1 MRIAVVTPYLPWP
14 ADTGG
19 KLRSYYLIRGLAQ
32 GAEVDLYTVCYGEPP
47 AVDALAAFCRRVEVT
62 QLRPPPVRWRQLR
75 ALTQRLPRS
84 VTYFRTQESMAAIRQ
99 QVADLYDFLV
109 ADEIS
114 MAPYVLDLPGH
125 SATPKVVMRQKID
138 YLHYAEVAERRP
150 WNLDKLLDW
159 QEARRLQRFEYA
171 TMPRFQGAVVCS
183 QEDATIA
190 AQQGPQLAIDII
202 VNGADIEYFT
212 PMRHPDPDPTIL
224 LIGTMH
230 YYPNIDAVLHFF
242 ATMHPALVAAAP
254 NLKVLIVG
262 HLPPPEIQALG
273 ALPGVTVTGSVPDVR
288 PYMARSWLLAVP
300 LRLGGG
306 TRLKIVEAMASGL
319 PVVSTTV
326 GAQGLDATDGE
337 QLLVADTPEQFV
349 QQTLRLLNDAALRD
363 HLATQGNALVQGHYS
378 WQAQG
383 RRFTEFFHKIE
394 AMKRSALTH
403 PPLAPTVAPVHPT
416 SSSTQS

>member
-1 MRIAVVTPYLPWP
+1 MRVAVITPYLPWP

-32 GAEVDLYTVCYGEPP
+32 EAEVDLYTVCYGAPP
-47 AVDALAAFCRRVEVT
+47 AVDALAAFCRCVDVT
-62 QLRPPPVRWRQLR
+62 QLTPPPVRWRQLQ

-84 VTYFRTQESMAAIRQ
+84 VTYFRTQESMTTMRQ
-99 QVADLYDFLV
+99 KLTGAYDFLV
-109 ADEIS
+109 ADEIA

-125 SATPKVVMRQKID
+125 DATPKVVMRQKID
-138 YLHYAEVAERRP
+138 YLHYTEVAERRP
-150 WNLDKLLDW
+150 WNVDKLLDW

-171 TMPRFQGAVVCS
+171 TMPRFDGAVVCS
-183 QEDATIA
+183 QGDATIA
-190 AQQGPQLAIDII
+190 AQQGPQLAVDII

-212 PMRHPDPDPTIL
+212 PMRQPDPDPTLL

-242 ATMHPALVAAAP
+242 ATMHGALLRAIP
-254 NLKVLIVG
+254 NLKILIVG

-337 QLLVADTPEQFV
+337 QLLIADEPAHFV
-349 QQTLRLLNDAALRD
+349 QQTIRLLNDAALRER
-363 HLATQGNALVQGHYS
+363 LAVQGRTLVHGHYS

-383 RRFTEFFHKIE
+383 RRFAEFFHKLQGI
-394 AMKRSALTH
+394 KRSAI
-403 PPLAPTVAPVHPT
+403 ANVPVRTPVTPVQPT
-416 SSSTQS
+416 SS